1 MDNRMNPIL
10 ATHPPMC
17 LPRQPLA
24 SLLLLLAVPAALA
37 APSTEPEA
45 ALGPAPEVEEPHLEG
60 AIGLNVSY
68 GPTYLGSGQS
78 GVGYSPGFFLRW
90 GRFTI
95 TNASGYVTKRSDDIF
110 RGLGVDV
117 VRSEQ
122 VRVNLSLRIDGG
134 RGEDADPALAGM
146 GDIEKTV
153 RARIS
158 GTWRLKGD
166 WRLGGSWNID
176 ALGHG
181 GGSYGDVSFARDMRW
196 SPETTWSWG
205 ASLSAAVR
213 RYMLSHFGVNDEQ
226 SAASGYP
233 VYQPGN
239 GLRDVAAFA
248 NVRTELSARWVAL
261 GSVSVS
267 RLIGP
272 PVDSPLTKEPLGW
285 GVNASLAWLF

>member
-10 ATHPPMC
+10 PT
-17 LPRQPLA
+17 RQPMRSTRILPAIVVPWLA
-24 SLLLLLAVPAALA
+24 LRAALA
-37 APSTEPEA
+37 ATSPDGEA
-45 ALGPAPEVEEPHLEG
+45 ALGPQKETPETRLEG
-60 AIGLNVSY
+60 AVGLNVSY
-68 GPTYLGSGQS
+68 GPTYLGSAQS

-95 TNASGYVTKRSDDIF
+95 TNASGYVTKRSDDVF
-110 RGLGVDV
+110 RGLGVDLL
-117 VRSEQ
+117 RSEQ

-146 GDIEKTV
+146 GDIDKTV

-158 GTWRLKGD
+158 GTWRLEGG
-166 WRLGGSWNID
+166 WRYGASWNID

-181 GGSYGDVSFARDMRW
+181 GGAYGDVSFARDMRW
-196 SPETTWSWG
+196 SPQTTWSWG
-205 ASLSAAVR
+205 ASLSAATQ
-213 RYMLSHFGVNDEQ
+213 RYMLSYFGVNEEQ

-239 GLRDVAAFA
+239 GLRDVSAFA
-248 NVRTELSARWVAL
+248 NIRTELSTRWVVL
-261 GSVSVS
+261 GAVSCS

-272 PVDSPLTKEPLGW
+272 PTGSPLTMQPLGW
-285 GVNASLAWLF
+285 GANASLAWLF